1 MPKKTGH
8 SKKLQF
14 AIDFYHQNLG
24 KIQDE
29 HAQILLVL
37 RAIEP
42 PKYTTTCTPELSQ
55 LEYQH
60 EKWFSDCKLNV
71 APAKDSLDGLKQIED
86 LISDLWLRTG
96 ATSPTPD
103 ADPRVALE
111 AAQNSLAQRP
121 TTENIT
127 SYPHTMALLI
137 YSSRKALEYLARMF
151 SLWVHIGKTHRG
163 DLFRETNTKQEVLW
177 CSLALCYE
185 QQTWNALMR

>member
-14 AIDFYHQNLG
+14 AIDFYRQNLG
-24 KIQDE
+24 KIQNE

-37 RAIEP
+37 RAIES

-55 LEYQH
+55 LE
-60 EKWFSDCKLNV
+60 LNV
-71 APAKDSLDGLKQIED
+71 APAKDSLDDLKQIED

-103 ADPRVALE
+103 ADPRVV
-111 AAQNSLAQRP
+111 QRP

-127 SYPHTMALLI
+127 SYLHTMALLI
-137 YSSRKALEYLARMF
+137 YSSRTALEYLARMF
-151 SLWVHIGKTHRG
+151 SLWVHISKTHRG
-163 DLFRETNTKQEVLW
+163 DLFREMDTRQEVLW